1 MDEQALLNTPVADYM
16 NEAQRAF
23 KQSEF
28 PLPQSIS
35 GDSPDILADIYRS
48 DTNLVRWQRP
58 LDIDF
63 DDDIHFL
70 LSRPALTARQVVAAD
85 LPASALAEM
94 LRLAADSALIAD
106 IRQLIEM
113 YADLFMLQQVGVRF
127 EKIDNTMCPRFH
139 TDRLACRLVTT
150 YHGAGTEWLAE
161 DNADR
166 SKLGTGAAGLP
177 DNQSGIYL
185 DESQICSATA
195 GDVLLLKGDGWPDSP
210 VAGIIHRSPPADP
223 NQPRLL
229 LTLDFAD

>member
-1 MDEQALLNTPVADYM
+1 MSVAL
-16 NEAQRAF
+16 
-23 KQSEF
+23 KQSDF
-28 PLPQSIS
+28 IVPQTIS
-35 GDSPDILADIYRS
+35 GDSPGVLADIYRS

-58 LDIDF
+58 LDIDL

-85 LPASALAEM
+85 VPVSELADM

-113 YADLFMLQQVGVRF
+113 YADLFMLHQVGVRF
-127 EKIDNTMCPRFH
+127 EKIDKTMCPRFH

-150 YHGAGTEWLAE
+150 YHGNGTQWLAE

-166 SKLGTGAAGLP
+166 SKLGAGAAGLP
-177 DNQSGIYL
+177 DNQSGIYRYA
-185 DESQICSATA
+185 SQIHSATA

-210 VAGIIHRSPPADP
+210 VAGIIHRSPPADLS
-223 NQPRLL
+223 QPRLL